1 MTFNRDIT
9 VLDLNKILVSEVCD
23 KLETTFHAMF
33 AGRDLEYLGSAKRVC
48 ERALSL
54 IGECDALY
62 HNTEHTARVTL
73 VGLQVLLGKQ
83 TAQHDVTPAEW
94 LNCVVALLC
103 HDIGYVRGIC
113 DADSGATLAT
123 GIPQKTTYIALN
135 RSDAALMPIHVDRGK
150 EYVSTGLSGGRLIDE
165 KFVQSCIERT
175 RFPVPS
181 DSWYAI
187 TDDYPGFVRGADL
200 IGQLSDPGYLSKL
213 PAIFYEFVEVGFN
226 ESLGYKTPGDLL
238 LNYPNFFA
246 RSVKPYIKAT
256 EALLEQTVSG
266 REILAALYKNLED
279 ATNPEPELQRIL
291 STA

>member
-1 MTFNRDIT
+1 M
-9 VLDLNKILVSEVCD
+9 LDLNQILVNEVSE

-33 AGRDLEYLGSAKRVC
+33 AGRDLEYLEIAKRVC
-48 ERALSL
+48 EQALTL
-54 IGECDALY
+54 ISECDALY

-83 TAQHDVTPAEW
+83 TAHHDVTPSEW
-94 LNCVVALLC
+94 LNTVVSLVC

-113 DADSGATLAT
+113 TADSGATLAT
-123 GIPQKTTYIALN
+123 GIGQNTTQVACE

-150 EYVSTGLSGGRLIDE
+150 AFVGSNLMNSQLIDE
-165 KFVQSCIERT
+165 VFVQACIERT
-175 RFPVPS
+175 RFPVPT

-187 TDDYPGFVRGADL
+187 TDDYAGLVRGADL
-200 IGQLSDPGYLSKL
+200 IGQLSDPTYLSKL

-238 LNYPNFFA
+238 NNYPKFFA
-246 RSVKPYIKAT
+246 NSVKPYIRET
-256 EALLEQTVSG
+256 EELLNQTVSG
-266 REILAALYKNLED
+266 REILKALYKNLDD
-279 ATNPEPELQRIL
+279 AAKPQPEVQRVR

>member
-1 MTFNRDIT
+1 
-9 VLDLNKILVSEVCD
+9 
-23 KLETTFHAMF
+23 MF
-33 AGRDLEYLGSAKRVC
+33 AGRDLEYLSVAKQVC
-48 ERALSL
+48 ERALTL
-54 IGECDALY
+54 ISECDALY

-83 TAQHDVTPAEW
+83 TAHHDVTPSDW
-94 LNCVVALLC
+94 LNSIVALVC

-113 DADSGATLAT
+113 GADNGATLAT
-123 GIPQKTTYIALN
+123 GVAQNTTYVALN

-150 EYVSTGLSGGRLIDE
+150 EFVAASWAGSLLIDP

-181 DSWYAI
+181 ESWYKI
-187 TDDYPGFVRGADL
+187 TDDYPGLVRGADL

-238 LNYPNFFA
+238 INYPKFFA
-246 RSVKPYIKAT
+246 RSVKPYIEDT
-256 EALLEQTVSG
+256 EFLLEQTVSG
-266 REILAALYKNLED
+266 REILASLYKNLED

>member
-1 MTFNRDIT
+1 MF
-9 VLDLNKILVSEVCD
+9 DLNRLLVSEVHE
-23 KLETTFHAMF
+23 KLETTYHAMF
-33 AGRDLEYLGSAKRVC
+33 AGRDLEYLDVAKTVC
-48 ERALSL
+48 ERALTL

-83 TAQHDVTPAEW
+83 TVQHDVTSAEW
-94 LNCVVALLC
+94 LNTVVSLVC

-113 DADSGATLAT
+113 GQDSGATLAT
-123 GIPQKTTYIALN
+123 GVARNTTQVSCE

-150 EYVSTGLSGGRLIDE
+150 AFVDEDLSTYRLIDE

-187 TDDYPGFVRGADL
+187 TDDYPGLVRGADL

-226 ESLGYKTPGDLL
+226 ESLGYKSPGDLL
-238 LNYPNFFA
+238 VNYPRFFE
-246 RSVKPYIKAT
+246 RSVKPYIGAT
-256 EALLEQTVSG
+256 EKHLNQTVSG
-266 REILAALYKNLED
+266 REILDLLYKNLD
-279 ATNPEPELQRIL
+279 NAAKTQPEPLRAQ